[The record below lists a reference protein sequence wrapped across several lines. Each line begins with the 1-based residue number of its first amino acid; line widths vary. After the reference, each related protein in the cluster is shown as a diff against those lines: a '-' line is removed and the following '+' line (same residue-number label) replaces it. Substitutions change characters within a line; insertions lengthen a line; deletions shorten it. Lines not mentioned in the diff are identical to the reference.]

1 MRVLIV
7 DDSAIVR
14 ERLAA
19 LIGQWSLT
27 IELIGQAQNALE
39 AREAIWRLKPDLIT
53 LDIQMPG
60 GSGIDVLKEIKKEA
74 SAPVVLILTNYPHPQ
89 YRKTCMQAGAD
100 YFFDKSTEFDKVAEV
115 LQELIQK
122 TEGEGFVGMIELDS
136 VGQTPTYRMDNV

>member
-19 LIGQWSLT
+19 LIGQWSWT

-39 AREAIWRLKPDLIT
+39 ARDAIWRLKPDLIT

-89 YRKTCMQAGAD
+89 YRKACLQAGAD

-115 LQELIQK
+115 LKELIQK
-122 TEGEGFVGMIELDS
+122 TEGEGFVGTIELDS
-136 VGQTPTYRMDNV
+136 AGQTPTYRMDNV

>member
-19 LIGQWSLT
+19 LIGQWSWT

-39 AREAIWRLKPDLIT
+39 ARDAIWRLKPDLIT

-89 YRKTCMQAGAD
+89 YRKACLQAGAD

-115 LQELIQK
+115 LKELIHRFDFPILK
-122 TEGEGFVGMIELDS
+122 NGEIASLSARND
-136 VGQTPTYRMDNV
+136 